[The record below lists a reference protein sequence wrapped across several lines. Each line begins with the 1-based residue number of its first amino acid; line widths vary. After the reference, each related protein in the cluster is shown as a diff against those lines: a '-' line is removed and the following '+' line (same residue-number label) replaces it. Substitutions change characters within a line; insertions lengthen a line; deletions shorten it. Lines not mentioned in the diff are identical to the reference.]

1 MAEPES
7 RDTTAPG
14 PPEPDKQIV
23 GGFEIISKLGKG
35 GMGAVFK
42 ARQISAD
49 RIVALKILPPRLA
62 RNKTFTERFLREA
75 RSAAKLNHPHI
86 VQAITAGQDG
96 AYYYF
101 AMECVSG
108 PTVARMLKAKG
119 VLPERRALEIARD
132 VARALD
138 CAHEAGLVHR
148 DVKPDNILVD
158 ADGAAK
164 LADLGLARE
173 IEVTDADLT
182 QPGVAVGTPNYISPE
197 QIRGEHGI
205 DGRSD
210 IYSLGATLY
219 HMLVGQA
226 PYAGGSSNEVMAKH
240 LAEPVPDARKAN
252 PDVSPLAAAI
262 VRKAMAKEAARRYP
276 AAGAML
282 DSLQA
287 AIAAPQRPAI
297 RPAARKPVPRKPT
310 PTGDTAVSPAVRRRR
325 RSPVP
330 WIIAGAVAAALLIF
344 VIVAAKLAEP
354 RKPGQPGG
362 KTGTRDTQAPAPG
375 GKTGTRDTQTP
386 APGGKT
392 DTRNGRAHSRP
403 PAADRTPAST
413 FLSDVD
419 PELATVGWATLG
431 RNVVP
436 REMNRTGVCRKAGK
450 TYEKFIVAHAP
461 SRLVYRLPENA
472 ARLTAAVGLTDS
484 SGGHGSAVFK
494 VLGDGR
500 ELFRS
505 EVLSG
510 RSNLVAVDVGLKGV
524 RKLELIVGDAGNGND
539 LDHSA
544 WFEPKLWTAG
554 EPGR

>member
-7 RDTTAPG
+7 RDKATPGAP
-14 PPEPDKQIV
+14 EAEKQII
-23 GGFEIISKLGKG
+23 GGFELISKLGKG
-35 GMGAVFK
+35 GMGAVYK
-42 ARQISAD
+42 ARQTKLD

-62 RNKTFTERFLREA
+62 RSKTFTERFLREA
-75 RSAAKLNHPHI
+75 RSAAKLDHPNI
-86 VQAITAGQDG
+86 VQAISAGQDG
-96 AYYYF
+96 VYYYF

-148 DVKPDNILVD
+148 DVKPDNVLVD
-158 ADGAAK
+158 ADGVAK

-173 IEVTDADLT
+173 IDGTDANLT
-182 QPGVAVGTPNYISPE
+182 QAGIAIGTPNYISPE
-197 QIRGEHGI
+197 QIRGERDI

-252 PDVSPLAAAI
+252 PDVSPAVAAI

-282 DSLQA
+282 DGLQA
-287 AIAAPQRPAI
+287 ALQRPGI
-297 RPAARKPVPRKPT
+297 RPAAHRAVARRPA
-310 PTGDTAVSPAVRRRR
+310 PTGDTAVSPAIRRRR

-330 WIIAGAVAAALLIF
+330 WIIAGAIAAALLIF
-344 VIVAAKLAEP
+344 AIVAAKLAEP

-362 KTGTRDTQAPAPG
+362 KPREHDAQAPAPGGKTRERDAQIPAPG
-375 GKTGTRDTQTP
+375 GKTGTRD
-386 APGGKT
+386 
-392 DTRNGRAHSRP
+392 GRAHSRP
-403 PAADRTPAST
+403 PAAARTPAST
-413 FLSDVD
+413 FLSDLE
-419 PELATVGWATLG
+419 PELANVGWATLG

-472 ARLTAAVGLTDS
+472 TRLTAAVGLTDS
-484 SGGHGSAVFK
+484 SGGHGSVVFK

-505 EVLSG
+505 ETISG
-510 RSNLVAVDVGLKGV
+510 RSELVAVDVGLKGV
-524 RKLELIVGDAGNGND
+524 RKLELIVGDAGNGNG

-554 EPGR
+554 APGR

>member
-7 RDTTAPG
+7 RDKATPGAP
-14 PPEPDKQIV
+14 EAERRII
-23 GGFEIISKLGKG
+23 GGFELISKLGKG

-42 ARQISAD
+42 ARQISVD

-62 RNKTFTERFLREA
+62 RNKTFAERFLREA
-75 RSAAKLNHPHI
+75 RSAAKLDHPNI
-86 VQAITAGQDG
+86 VQAISAGQDG
-96 AYYYF
+96 VYYYF

-119 VLPERRALEIARD
+119 VLPERRALELARD

-173 IEVTDADLT
+173 IEVTDANLT
-182 QPGVAVGTPNYISPE
+182 QAGVAIGTPNYISPE
-197 QIRGEHGI
+197 QIRGERDI

-252 PDVSPLAAAI
+252 PDISPAVAAI

-282 DSLQA
+282 DGLQA
-287 AIAAPQRPAI
+287 ALQRPGT
-297 RPAARKPVPRKPT
+297 RPAAHRAAPRRPA
-310 PTGDTAVSPAVRRRR
+310 PTGDTAVSPAIRRRR

-330 WIIAGAVAAALLIF
+330 WIIAGAIAAALLIF
-344 VIVAAKLAEP
+344 AIVAAKLAEP

-362 KTGTRDTQAPAPG
+362 KALE
-375 GKTGTRDTQTP
+375 RDTQTP

-392 DTRNGRAHSRP
+392 GTRDGRAHSRP
-403 PAADRTPAST
+403 PAADRTPASS
-413 FLSDVD
+413 FLSDLE
-419 PELATVGWATLG
+419 PELANVGWATLG

-472 ARLTAAVGLTDS
+472 TRLTAAVGLTDS
-484 SGGHGSAVFK
+484 SGGHGSVVFK

-505 EVLSG
+505 ETISG
-510 RSNLVAVDVGLKGV
+510 RSELVTVDVGLKGV
-524 RKLELIVGDAGNGND
+524 RKLELIVDDAGNGKS

-554 EPGR
+554 APGR